1 MDHPISED
9 KDSAILKVTKQIIDD
24 PVAMKRI
31 RKKII
36 KLGKPVLITFSF
48 ENPEKKVAIAF
59 KTYRDSLAAGIKSF
73 SECGDEINTTEAASD
88 LLSGAFAFATVW
100 NTVAKQLDSE

>member
-1 MDHPISED
+1 MNPIADD
-9 KDSAILKVTKQIIDD
+9 KESAIMKVTKQIIDD

-59 KTYRDSLAAGIKSF
+59 KTYRDSLAAGIKTF
-73 SECGDEINTTEAASD
+73 SECGDEIDTAEAASD
-88 LLSGAFAFATVW
+88 LLSCAFTFATVW